1 MKNNKL
7 LGVVLWVI
15 GLLLTHLIIF
25 IIPDKYTA
33 AIWITYGFT
42 LFAFISQLILWLWIW
57 RKELTASEQFLYMPV
72 LTISVAYLL
81 LQFVAGLFF
90 VFVSVSAKIAF
101 LINAL
106 IVILIATAVVVSLIA
121 KNAIVRVDRR
131 QKDHHKE
138 L

>member
-15 GLLLTHLIIF
+15 GLLLAHLIIF

-42 LFAFISQLILWLWIW
+42 LFAFISQLTLWLWIW

-106 IVILIATAVVVSLIA
+106 IVILTAAAVVVSLIA